1 MIYLLPT
8 LFLSSFKNL
17 IRMIYECNSFLLE
30 IRSLQIKLT
39 LTFSDLISFLNLVLL
54 RVKVGCPKS
63 LAGIKIS
70 STCNVCIQV
79 DAQFYALYS
88 DPTDV
93 NPSHI
98 LKTCWISITKRRL
111 FVFVYKIPL
120 SLGPWTPEKS
130 SWTLLG
136 KDDSPS
142 FKPSLWSFLCY
153 GSFPSVL
160 ELWVFMWPPLL
171 DFEDLESRGLFMF
184 MFLTPQSNVILG
196 FSWISTHLIV

>member
-8 LFLSSFKNL
+8 LFLSSFKNF
-17 IRMIYECNSFLLE
+17 IRVIYECNSFLLE
-30 IRSLQIKLT
+30 IRSLHIKLT
-39 LTFSDLISFLNLVLL
+39 LTFSDLISFLNLAFL
-54 RVKVGCPKS
+54 RVKVRCPKS

-70 STCNVCIQV
+70 STCNLCIQV
-79 DAQFYALYS
+79 DDQCYALYY

-93 NPSHI
+93 NPSYI
-98 LKTCWISITKRRL
+98 LKTCWISIIKPRL
-111 FVFVYKIPL
+111 FVYKIPL
-120 SLGPWTPEKS
+120 NLGPWPPEKS

-153 GSFPSVL
+153 GSFPSIL
-160 ELWVFMWPPLL
+160 ELWVFVWPPLL

-184 MFLTPQSNVILG
+184 MFLTPQSNVMLD
-196 FSWISTHLIV
+196 FSWISTRLIV